1 MSDDHEPPSVVFQV
15 RFGRDQ
21 FTCKGHLVWE
31 GGIVY
36 AIADMSDDDSFF
48 VPERVRLEESDLELK
63 HDSETG
69 RDWYQYHGFI
79 VVPYA

>member
-1 MSDDHEPPSVVFQV
+1 MSDDNAAPAVVFRV
-15 RFGRDQ
+15 RYGRDQ
-21 FTCKGHLVWE
+21 FTCRGHLVWE

-36 AIADMSDDDSFF
+36 GVPEMSDDDNFF

-79 VVPYA
+79 VLPYL